1 MFHMLLQ
8 SSKCYK
14 KDRRRDFSFPIM
26 GHSTTGSG
34 ALAPMSLPVLIL
46 VKCWRMSWIR
56 LLTLT
61 EFAGLPYCSV
71 KLSLWLTKVCVL
83 C

>member
-1 MFHMLLQ
+1 M
-8 SSKCYK
+8 
-14 KDRRRDFSFPIM
+14 
-26 GHSTTGSG
+26 
-34 ALAPMSLPVLIL
+34 APMSLPVLIL